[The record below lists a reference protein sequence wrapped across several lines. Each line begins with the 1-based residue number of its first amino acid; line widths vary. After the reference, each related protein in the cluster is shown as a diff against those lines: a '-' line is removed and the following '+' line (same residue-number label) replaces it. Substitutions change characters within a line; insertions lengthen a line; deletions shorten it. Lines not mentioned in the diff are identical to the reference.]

1 MAGFDFG
8 RIITLSLFAATLRM
22 TTPVLFATLGGI
34 FSSQVGIF
42 NVGLEALLDI
52 GAFFAVVGSVQTGS
66 PWGGLLYA
74 MVACLFTSFLF
85 AVIHLELK
93 ANEIIVGLAL
103 NIFAT
108 GLTRYLMV
116 EMLGATGF
124 YQSDLLIGFKLVDI
138 PLIKDIPVVG
148 ELLSGHFP
156 LVYMAFAFVVLV
168 YVILYKTPFGFHL
181 RAVGEKI
188 EAAESVG
195 INPHKMKYIGLLL
208 SGLFCSFG
216 GAFLSL
222 SYLNLFSENMTAGR
236 GWLALAAINFG
247 KNRPVRS
254 LIACLIFGFA
264 DALALRLQ
272 QFGLP
277 SQLVL
282 MLPYVSTLVVLVL
295 SAISDEHKK
304 KTQAAKQR
312 NASEAAM
319 VAAAD

>member
-34 FSSQVGIF
+34 FSSEVGIF
-42 NVGLEALLDI
+42 NVGLEGMLDI
-52 GAFFAVVGSVQTGS
+52 ATFFAVVGSVQTGS
-66 PWGGLLYA
+66 PWGGLMYA
-74 MVACLFTSFLF
+74 IVACLITGFIF
-85 AVIHLELK
+85 ALIHLELK
-93 ANEIIVGLAL
+93 ANAIIVGLAL

-124 YQSDLLIGFKLVDI
+124 YQSDLLIGFKLVEI
-138 PLIKDIPVVG
+138 PLIKDIPVLG

-156 LVYMAFAFVVLV
+156 LVYLAFAFVAVV

-181 RAVGEKI
+181 RSVGEKI

-195 INPHKMKYIGLLL
+195 INPQKMKYIGLMM

-222 SYLNLFSENMTAGR
+222 SYLNMFSENMTAGR

-247 KNRPVRS
+247 RSKPVRS
-254 LIACLIFGFA
+254 LVACLIFGFA

-277 SQLVL
+277 SQIVL
-282 MLPYVSTLVVLVL
+282 MLPYVSTLVVLVF
-295 SAISDEHKK
+295 SAISDERKK
-304 KTQAAKQR
+304 KSLAAKQR
-312 NASEAAM
+312 NTKTMEA
-319 VAAAD
+319 VAVE